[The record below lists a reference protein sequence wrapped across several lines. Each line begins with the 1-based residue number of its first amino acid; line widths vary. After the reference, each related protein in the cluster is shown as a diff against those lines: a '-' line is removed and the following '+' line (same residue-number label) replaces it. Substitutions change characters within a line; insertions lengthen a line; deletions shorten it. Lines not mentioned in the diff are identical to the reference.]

1 MADLAKLAN
10 LSKRMKTTEAK
21 THDDQSALNKPLGG
35 GSDDSG
41 SHESSTAV
49 AEAPSAPPPRPASS
63 PASPAFSA
71 APASGGGPINVQV
84 KVDLSPLQDIIGRVR
99 DEIRNLKDE
108 LVKTRE
114 KGLKIDFGDTAAEQM
129 DQALKHLSAVSKAG
143 RELAEKMVTSLP
155 ESRWYGDVL
164 NLGRE
169 VGESL
174 VAGGGGGGGGGGGA
188 VSSDLTTIK
197 EALEMQQAQ
206 LTAIV
211 SMLQRRG

>member
-21 THDDQSALNKPLGG
+21 THDEQSALTKPLGSG
-35 GSDDSG
+35 GADDG
-41 SHESSTAV
+41 HEASTAV
-49 AEAPSAPPPRPASS
+49 ADEPASAPAPRQASS
-63 PASPAFSA
+63 PATPAFSGG
-71 APASGGGPINVQV
+71 APSGPLNVQV

-114 KGLKIDFGDTAAEQM
+114 KGIKIDFGDTAAEQM
-129 DQALKHLSAVSKAG
+129 DQALKHLSSVSKAG
-143 RELAEKMVTSLP
+143 RELAEKLVTSLP